1 MVTLAVLRIAL
12 LATLSEADAV
22 NLDLNEGPLD
32 WPTLPSF
39 LQGQPE
45 ERQVGKGTERICLRM
60 NRVTNQR
67 KMQRPARSTQ

>member
-1 MVTLAVLRIAL
+1 MAINLRGLVVTLAVLRIAL

-45 ERQVGKGTERICLRM
+45 ERQVGKGTERIC
-60 NRVTNQR
+60 V
-67 KMQRPARSTQ
+67 